1 MQPDHR
7 YPPVVNDRQSLEII
21 PSAAALMQSLR
32 GFGYSPETALADLLD
47 NSISAGANQID
58 IDIDWNGGVPVVAI
72 LDDGGGMS
80 DADLRAAMCFGG
92 KGVQY
97 QRSTQDLGRFGL
109 GLKTAS
115 LSQCRCLSVISRR
128 DGTTSAL
135 SWDLDEVQERDRW
148 EAIVPDPLPELP
160 LMRKLRKARQG
171 TVVVWERMDAL
182 AGLSGLDRENF
193 FLRIRDIGAYLA
205 MIFHRFLSDDARR
218 VSIRIN
224 NRAIDGWD
232 PFERGHPATITLP
245 SEPIRFQGSTVR
257 VTPYVLPHR
266 DRYRTEREF
275 ERAGGTGGWNER
287 QGFYVYRQKR
297 LLVPGG
303 WLGLGGTRAW
313 TRDESSRLARIAVD
327 LDASLDGAWRI
338 DVRKSQARPPGPL
351 RARLMMIASS
361 CRDKAREVFVWRG
374 HRIPGGR
381 SPRPDDQPIWS
392 PSTSGKKAIYRL
404 NREHPAIRAALGHDP
419 ARAAIVT
426 GLLSLIER
434 SVPVERIWLD
444 VSETEGIA
452 APELDPQELLV
463 LAEQLASVV
472 TSMSPEISVAERV
485 DQLVRYLPGDTDR
498 LKVGVLKLLEEAT

>member
-1 MQPDHR
+1 MQPNLLHR
-7 YPPVVNDRQSLEII
+7 PVDDKQTLNII

-47 NSISAGANQID
+47 NSISAGANLVD
-58 IDIDWNGGVPVVAI
+58 IDIDWNEGVPIVAI
-72 LDDGGGMS
+72 LDDGCGM
-80 DADLRAAMCFGG
+80 DDVNLRSAMCFGG
-92 KGVQY
+92 RGVQHL
-97 QRSTQDLGRFGL
+97 RSSDDLGRFGL

-128 DGTTSAL
+128 NGETAGL
-135 SWDLDEVQERDRW
+135 SWDLDEVQKRDRW
-148 EAIVPDPLPELP
+148 QAIVPDPLPDLP
-160 LMRKLRKARQG
+160 LVRKLLRMRQG

-182 AGLSGLDRENF
+182 GGLSGLDRENF

-218 VSIRIN
+218 ISIKVN
-224 NRAIDGWD
+224 DRAIDSWD
-232 PFERGHPATITLP
+232 PFERKHPATITMQ

-266 DRYRTEREF
+266 DRYKNDRDF
-275 ERAGGTGGWNER
+275 ERAGGAGGWNER

-327 LDASLDGAWRI
+327 LDTSLDGAWRI

-374 HRIPGGR
+374 HRISSGR
-381 SPRPDDQPIWS
+381 SPRADDQPIWS
-392 PSTSGKKAIYRL
+392 PAASGKKTIYRL
-404 NREHPAIRAALGHDP
+404 NRDHPAVIAALGSDP
-419 ARAAIVT
+419 AHSALLT

-444 VSETEGIA
+444 VSEAEGIA

-472 TSMSPEISVAERV
+472 TSMSPDISVAERV
-485 DQLVRYLPGDTDR
+485 DQLVRHLPGDTDR
-498 LKVGVLKLLEEAT
+498 LKGAVLRLLEEAK